1 MAADP
6 RNGKADVIQPFAAD
20 VPFPHS
26 QGAPYHHTHHTEGLL
41 SPCSKSHPLGLT
53 SHGLIIAKSLTNVL
67 LCLVLTSG

>member
-20 VPFPHS
+20 VPIPHS
-26 QGAPYHHTHHTEGLL
+26 QGAPYHHARHAEGLL
-41 SPCSKSHPLGLT
+41 SPCSRSHPLALH

-67 LCLVLTSG
+67 RPLVLTSG